1 MAARRRISM
10 AELPTAL
17 AADRDAAFPHLVRAL
32 MDGIYSGALRL
43 TGSHSDA
50 EDVAQEAFLRAYRAL
65 GTYEA
70 ARIRELRL
78 REWVWAIAANLCR
91 NRARSARR
99 RPEAPLHPDAPV
111 PDPAPGPEA
120 EAVAAVGNECLAA
133 HLARLPWAQRSA
145 VVLRH
150 VGGLS
155 YAEVAAALDRPV
167 GTVKADVHR
176 GLQHL
181 RTALEE
187 EQA

>member
-10 AELPTAL
+10 AELPAAL

-32 MDGIYSGALRL
+32 IDGVYSGALRL
-43 TGSHSDA
+43 TGSRADA

-99 RPEAPLHPDAPV
+99 HPEEALPAEAPV
-111 PDPAPGPEA
+111 PDTAPGPEA
-120 EAVAAVGNECLAA
+120 EAVAAVENQVLAEQ
-133 HLARLPWAQRSA
+133 LARLPWAQRSA

-150 VGGLS
+150 VTGLS
-155 YAEVAAALDRPV
+155 YSEVAAALARPV

-176 GLQHL
+176 GLQQL
-181 RTALEE
+181 RTLLEE
-187 EQA
+187 AR

>member
-10 AELPTAL
+10 AELPAAL

-32 MDGIYSGALRL
+32 IDGVYSGALRL
-43 TGSHSDA
+43 TGSRADA

-99 RPEAPLHPDAPV
+99 HPEEALPAEAPV
-111 PDPAPGPEA
+111 PDTAPGPEA
-120 EAVAAVGNECLAA
+120 EAVAAVENQVLAEQ
-133 HLARLPWAQRSA
+133 LARLPWAQRSA

-150 VGGLS
+150 VTGLP
-155 YAEVAAALDRPV
+155 YAEIAASLGRPV

-176 GLQHL
+176 GLQQL
-181 RTALEE
+181 STLLEE
-187 EQA
+187 AR